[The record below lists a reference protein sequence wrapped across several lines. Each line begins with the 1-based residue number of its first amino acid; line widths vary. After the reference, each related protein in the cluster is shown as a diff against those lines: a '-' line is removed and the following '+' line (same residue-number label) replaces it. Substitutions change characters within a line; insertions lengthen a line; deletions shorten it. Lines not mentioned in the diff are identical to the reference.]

1 MLIAYRPDLENPP
14 REGGFGVVTEAGLI
28 QLAPGLNQEVPEQQW
43 LKARQNATVKR
54 LMAIGAIEEVQER
67 LTVEEIPQDVQSL
80 SNMPLVEAFRVIEII
95 HDAEQLAEW
104 KKIEGRIKVRNAIAK
119 RQELIKAGRA

>member
-28 QLAPGLNQEVPEQQW
+28 QLAPGLNQEVTEQQW

-67 LTVEEIPQDVQSL
+67 ITVEEIPQDVQSL

-95 HDAEQLAEW
+95 HDVEQLAEW
-104 KKIEGRIKVRNAIAK
+104 KKIEGRVKVRNAIAK

>member
-95 HDAEQLAEW
+95 HDVEQLTEW
-104 KKIEGRIKVRNAIAK
+104 KKIEGRVKVRNAIAK

>member
-1 MLIAYRPDLENPP
+1 MLIAYRPELENPP
-14 REGGFGVVTEAGLI
+14 REGGFGVVTGAGLI

-43 LKARQNATVKR
+43 LQARQNATVKR

-95 HDAEQLAEW
+95 HDVEQLTEW
-104 KKIEGRIKVRNAIAK
+104 KKIEGRVKVRNAIAK

>member
-43 LKARQNATVKR
+43 LQARQNATVKR

-67 LTVEEIPQDVQSL
+67 ITVEEIPQDVQSL
-80 SNMPLVEAFRVIEII
+80 SNLPLIEAIRTIEII
-95 HDAEQLAEW
+95 QTTEQLVEW
-104 KKIEGRIKVRNAIAK
+104 KKIEGRVRVRNAIAK
-119 RQELIKAGRA
+119 RVESIKAGRA

>member
-95 HDAEQLAEW
+95 HDVEQLAEW

>member
-1 MLIAYRPDLENPP
+1 MLIAYRPELENPP

-67 LTVEEIPQDVQSL
+67 ITVEEIPQDVQSL

-95 HDAEQLAEW
+95 HDVEQLAEW
-104 KKIEGRIKVRNAIAK
+104 KKIEGRIKVRNAISK
-119 RQELIKAGRA
+119 RQETVKAGRA

>member
-67 LTVEEIPQDVQSL
+67 ITVEEIPQDVQSL

>member
-119 RQELIKAGRA
+119 RIEAIKTGRD

>member
-54 LMAIGAIEEVQER
+54 LMAIGAIEEVQEQV
-67 LTVEEIPQDVQSL
+67 TVEEIPQDVQTL
-80 SNMPLVEAFRVIEII
+80 SNLPLIEAFRVIEII
-95 HDAEQLAEW
+95 HDVEQLAEW
-104 KKIEGRIKVRNAIAK
+104 KKIEGRVKVRNAIAK
-119 RQELIKAGRA
+119 RQETVKAGRA

>member
-43 LKARQNATVKR
+43 LQARQNATVKR

-80 SNMPLVEAFRVIEII
+80 SNLPLIEAIRTIEII
-95 HDAEQLAEW
+95 QTTEQLVEW
-104 KKIEGRIKVRNAIAK
+104 KKIEGRVRVRNAIAK
-119 RQELIKAGRA
+119 RLESIKAGRA

>member
-43 LKARQNATVKR
+43 LQARQNATVKR

-119 RQELIKAGRA
+119 RIEAIKTGRA

>member
-14 REGGFGVVTEAGLI
+14 REGGFGVVTETGLI

-43 LKARQNATVKR
+43 LQARQNATVKR
-54 LMAIGAIEEVQER
+54 LMAIGAIEEVQEQV
-67 LTVEEIPQDVQSL
+67 TVEEIPQDVQTL
-80 SNMPLVEAFRVIEII
+80 SNLPLLEAFRVIEII
-95 HDAEQLAEW
+95 HDVEQLAEW

>member
-28 QLAPGLNQEVPEQQW
+28 QLAPGLNHEVPEQQW
-43 LKARQNATVKR
+43 LMARQNATVKR

-119 RQELIKAGRA
+119 RIEAIKTGRA

>member
-95 HDAEQLAEW
+95 HDVEQLAEW

-119 RQELIKAGRA
+119 RIEAIKTGRA